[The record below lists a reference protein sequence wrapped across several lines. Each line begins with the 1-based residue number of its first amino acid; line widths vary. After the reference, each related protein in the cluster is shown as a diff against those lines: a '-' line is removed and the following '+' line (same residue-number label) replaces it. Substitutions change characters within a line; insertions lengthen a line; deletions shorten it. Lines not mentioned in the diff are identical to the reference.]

1 MSVTRADLVFIQA
14 FRVKRDMEKK
24 EAKDLQEF
32 GWLSELN
39 PEQREAVC
47 FGDGPLLVVAGAGSG
62 KTRTLAYRV
71 AYLIATGVSPDRIL
85 LLTFTRRAAEE
96 MIRRAEA
103 IAARGAAGV
112 TGRVWGGTF
121 HSVANR
127 ILRIY
132 GNSAGLSPDF
142 TVMDQA
148 DSEDL
153 IDVVRHDLGLQ
164 SREKRFPRKRTCL
177 AIYSRR
183 VNGIESLED
192 VLKNH
197 FPWCKEWEE
206 ELKQLFKGYVKR
218 KQSRNVLD
226 YDDLLLYL
234 AELLEDESLARR
246 VGDRFDHVLVD
257 EFQDTNRVQAAILKG
272 LRKNNKN
279 IMVVGDDA
287 QSIYSFRAA
296 AVENMF
302 DFPKDFD
309 GARTV
314 TLERNYRSVP
324 PILESTN
331 QLIAQAKQRYSKD
344 LWSERKHG
352 EKPKLVTCWDERQ
365 QDEYIIERVLE
376 HYEQG
381 VPLRRQAVLF
391 RAAHLSNGLEVELS
405 RRNIPFHKYG
415 GLRFLEAAHVK
426 DLLAFLRVS
435 ENPRDEIAWF
445 RLLQLIDGVGP
456 ATAAKLVAHVAEN
469 HHDPTAIRDFPATAA
484 AREGVEAFATL
495 FTKINRLESSGPA
508 AEVELVRQTYQTY
521 LKKLYDNASVRLHDL
536 ENLEQIATRYR
547 SRRSFLVDLQLDPPV
562 STSDLAGPPG
572 KDEDWLVLSTIHSA
586 KGCEWDVVYLIH
598 ASDGCLPSDMS
609 TGSDKEIEEELRLAY
624 VAMTR
629 ARDFLYVSWPMR
641 YYHRWYAMTDRHS
654 YANLSR
660 FFSDAVRATMVQET
674 VKSMQEEDG
683 EADLERTADLGA
695 RIRAMWD

>member
-1 MSVTRADLVFIQA
+1 MGKGDTKSL
-14 FRVKRDMEKK
+14 K
-24 EAKDLQEF
+24 EF

-39 PEQREAVC
+39 PEQRDAVC
-47 FGDGPLLVVAGAGSG
+47 FGEGPLLVVAGAGSG

-71 AYLIATGVSPDRIL
+71 AYLIATGISPDRIL

-96 MIRRAEA
+96 MIRRATA
-103 IAARGAAGV
+103 IAARGTGV
-112 TGRVWGGTF
+112 TGQVWGGTF

-132 GNSAGLSPDF
+132 GKAAGLSPDF

-148 DSEDL
+148 DSEDM
-153 IDVVRHDLGLQ
+153 IDVTRHDLGLQ

-183 VNGIESLED
+183 VNGDESLEE
-192 VLKNH
+192 VLNQH

-206 ELKQLFKGYVKR
+206 ELKQLFQGYVKR

-234 AELLEDESLARR
+234 AELLADGELARR
-246 VGDRFDHVLVD
+246 IGDRFDHVLVD
-257 EFQDTNRVQAAILKG
+257 EYQDTNRVQAAILKG
-272 LRKNNKN
+272 LRRNNKN

-302 DFPKDFD
+302 DFPKDFE
-309 GARTV
+309 GALTV

-344 LWSERKHG
+344 LWSERSQG
-352 EKPKLVTCWDERQ
+352 EKPKLVTCWDERR
-365 QDEYIIERVLE
+365 QDEYVIEKVLE

-456 ATAAKLVAHVAEN
+456 ATAARMVAHVADN
-469 HHDPTAIRDFPATAA
+469 RHNPAAIADFPAPPA
-484 AREGVEAFATL
+484 AREGIQAFAML
-495 FTKINRLESSGPA
+495 FTKIRKLESSGPA
-508 AEVELVRQTYQTY
+508 AEVELVRKTYKAF
-521 LKKLYDNASVRLHDL
+521 LEKHYDNASVRLHDL

-586 KGCEWDVVYLIH
+586 KGCEWDAVYLIH

-629 ARDFLYVSWPMR
+629 ARDFLYVCWPMR

-660 FFSDAVRATMVQET
+660 FFSESVKATMIQET
-674 VKSMQEEDG
+674 VKPVQGDDD
-683 EADLERTADLGA
+683 EAGVEGTIDLGA

>member
-1 MSVTRADLVFIQA
+1 MNME
-14 FRVKRDMEKK
+14 KRDAKNLK
-24 EAKDLQEF
+24 EFE
-32 GWLSELN
+32 WLSELN
-39 PEQREAVC
+39 PEQRDAVC
-47 FGDGPLLVVAGAGSG
+47 FGEGPLLVVAGAGSG

-71 AYLIATGVSPDRIL
+71 AYLIATGISPDRIL

-96 MIRRAEA
+96 MIRRAAA
-103 IAARGAAGV
+103 IATRSAGV
-112 TGRVWGGTF
+112 TGQVWGGTF

-132 GNSAGLSPDF
+132 GKAAGLSPDF

-148 DSEDL
+148 DSEDM
-153 IDVVRHDLGLQ
+153 IDVIRHDLGLQ

-183 VNGIESLED
+183 VNGNESLED
-192 VLKNH
+192 VLNQH
-197 FPWCKEWEE
+197 FPWCKEWED
-206 ELKQLFKGYVKR
+206 ELKRLFQGYVKR

-234 AELLEDESLARR
+234 AELLAAGELARR
-246 VGDRFDHVLVD
+246 IGDRFDHVLVD
-257 EFQDTNRVQAAILKG
+257 EYQDTNRVQAAILKG
-272 LRKNNKN
+272 LRRDNKN

-302 DFPKDFD
+302 DFPKDFE

-344 LWSERKHG
+344 LWSERSQG
-352 EKPKLVTCWDERQ
+352 AKPRLVTCWDERR
-365 QDEYIIERVLE
+365 QDEYVIEKVLE

-456 ATAAKLVAHVAEN
+456 ATAARMVAYVADN
-469 HHDPTAIRDFPATAA
+469 RHNPAAIADFPVPPA
-484 AREGVEAFATL
+484 AREGVQAFATL
-495 FTKINRLESSGPA
+495 FTKIHRLESSGPA
-508 AEVELVRQTYQTY
+508 AEVELVRKTYKVFLEKQ
-521 LKKLYDNASVRLHDL
+521 YDNASVRLHDL

-586 KGCEWDVVYLIH
+586 KGCEWDAVYLIH

-660 FFSDAVRATMVQET
+660 FFSEAVKATMIQET
-674 VKSMQEEDG
+674 VKSVQGDDDEEG
-683 EADLERTADLGA
+683 LEGSTDLGA